1 MANFAFMLNGGFWMR
16 DRGAFLPA
24 TITAGAGNDGVAVN
38 GLIIDRGEAGLR
50 YPMCAKIAVNYVA
63 NVNTGETMTAALK
76 VQHGSASD
84 GSDMADYT
92 DEYGYGAFA
101 SATVESG
108 PLTSKSNVVVINM
121 ACDGMK
127 RYVRA
132 VSTLNLS
139 RSGTDTVA
147 YSGMWTFGG
156 LEAIPTTDNSYSVS
170 A

>member
-1 MANFAFMLNGGFWMR
+1 MYTFAQMLNIGLWLR
-16 DRGAFLPA
+16 DRGALTPA
-24 TITAGAGNDGVAVN
+24 VITAGAGNDGVAVN
-38 GLIIDRGEAGLR
+38 GLIIDRMDMGLR
-50 YPMCAKIAVNYVA
+50 LPMAAKLAVNYVA

-76 VQHGSASD
+76 IQHGAVSD
-84 GSDMADYT
+84 GSDMADYV
-92 DEYGYGAFA
+92 DEYGMGAVA

-108 PLTSKSNVVVINM
+108 PLTAKAGVVVINL

-156 LEAIPTTDNSYSVS
+156 IEAIPTTDVSYSIS